1 MSMVIVSMIAETD
14 NHDQFYY
21 NIFVK
26 CPYGDSELFY
36 DHWIIM
42 LE

>member
-1 MSMVIVSMIAETD
+1 MSMVILSMVAEMD

-21 NIFVK
+21 IFVK

-36 DHWIIM
+36 DHWMIM
-42 LE
+42 LK